1 MNSIPIGI
9 IDSGSGGLSIWKEIT
24 RLLPG
29 ESTVYIG
36 DHANLP
42 YSDKSTEFIRH
53 RVFKLIQL
61 LITLRVKLI
70 VIACN
75 TATVAGIDWY
85 REQFPDIPIIGVVPV
100 IKTAAEVSK
109 TKHITILSTVYTAN
123 SSYQQKL
130 IQTFASTCHVD
141 VLSSSRIV
149 QCIESPK
156 KNTKQIQKELQLL
169 LKTQNTSIDTLVLGC
184 THFPFISQEIRL
196 IVGPNVQLLDS
207 GGAVARHVQHILMH
221 NSIQTS
227 DSKGTHIFYTTGNC
241 STVTKI
247 FKKLLQRAIVVVKA
261 AIE

>member
-109 TKHITILSTVYTAN
+109 TKHTASQLHFSLVN
-123 SSYQQKL
+123 IESEKRR
-130 IQTFASTCHVD
+130 
-141 VLSSSRIV
+141 LSSSINETDARIKS
-149 QCIESPK
+149 IEHHIIAQSRDNINPAQQKNLMAQKQKLLNDK
-156 KNTKQIQKELQLL
+156 KNYLKQLEAKETEM
-169 LKTQNTSIDTLVLGC
+169 KRMD
-184 THFPFISQEIRL
+184 
-196 IVGPNVQLLDS
+196 
-207 GGAVARHVQHILMH
+207 GALRKVIKGQ
-221 NSIQTS
+221 NSIVAKI
-227 DSKGTHIFYTTGNC
+227 SKRKPNFIDFIQPYLKSMGYWLYHK
-241 STVTKI
+241 TKT
-247 FKKLLQRAIVVVKA
+247 KSSKNDN
-261 AIE
+261 